1 MIKLV
6 FLSLIIFLPVKS
18 LETFVVLKVN
28 NEIIT
33 NIDIENEIR
42 YLVALNN
49 ELKDTSK
56 ITLNNLAK
64 ESLIREKIKEDEV
77 LKFYK
82 FNNTQEYLNA
92 VLKNYYERLGISSLE
107 NFKQYLK
114 NYNLEL
120 DVVKKKIE
128 IELLWNNLVGAKYKN
143 QINVNKET
151 LKKRIVENFSVNELV
166 LEYELSEIIFQ
177 TKSESEMK
185 NKIDTIKKEI
195 SNQGFKNA
203 ANLHSISE
211 TSKFGGDLG
220 WISEKQLSEKII
232 NTLKNLS
239 VNDVTDP
246 IKITNGFMIL
256 KINNIREKK
265 IENDQEKLLQEL
277 IISETNRKYNQFSII
292 YYNKL
297 KLNTEISE

>member
-1 MIKLV
+1 M
-6 FLSLIIFLPVKS
+6 
-18 LETFVVLKVN
+18 
-28 NEIIT
+28 
-33 NIDIENEIR
+33 
-42 YLVALNN
+42 
-49 ELKDTSK
+49 
-56 ITLNNLAK
+56 
-64 ESLIREKIKEDEV
+64 
-77 LKFYK
+77 
-82 FNNTQEYLNA
+82 
-92 VLKNYYERLGISSLE
+92 GISSLE

>member
-1 MIKLV
+1 M
-6 FLSLIIFLPVKS
+6 PVKS

-143 QINVNKET
+143 QININKET

-166 LEYELSEIIFQ
+166 LEYELSE
-177 TKSESEMK
+177 M
-185 NKIDTIKKEI
+185 
-195 SNQGFKNA
+195 
-203 ANLHSISE
+203 LV
-211 TSKFGGDLG
+211 
-220 WISEKQLSEKII
+220 
-232 NTLKNLS
+232 S
-239 VNDVTDP
+239 VTFP
-246 IKITNGFMIL
+246 
-256 KINNIREKK
+256 
-265 IENDQEKLLQEL
+265 
-277 IISETNRKYNQFSII
+277 Y
-292 YYNKL
+292 
-297 KLNTEISE
+297 